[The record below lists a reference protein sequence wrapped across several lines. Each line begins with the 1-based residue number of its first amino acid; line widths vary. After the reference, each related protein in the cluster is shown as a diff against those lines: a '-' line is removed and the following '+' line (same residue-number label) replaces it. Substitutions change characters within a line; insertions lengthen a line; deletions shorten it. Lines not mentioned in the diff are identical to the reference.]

1 MNSFARGLPLIVLT
15 LLSFVVELGAV
26 DYLVKPIKMNDCK
39 SLAYKMKERNEEI
52 SEEVQSVLTGMDKYE
67 KLRPLGQG
75 ASGQVC
81 LYKNKLDGKLY
92 AIKEIVVQGL
102 DTREKT
108 AAQNETSFTKVLK
121 GPTII

>member
-1 MNSFARGLPLIVLT
+1 MLT